1 MEEKLLQPSTKSR
14 EMNGSRL
21 LNFQSTIGIHLL
33 HTELGIVRE
42 MNSATEVEL
51 SHKEDA
57 S

>member
-42 MNSATEVEL
+42 MNSATEV
-51 SHKEDA
+51 
-57 S
+57 